1 VQASQEAKRALRF
14 VEERR
19 ARCSVLEDALK
30 SGQLQLR
37 TTHGDPKVGNIMVDA
52 ATGRGTCIV
61 DLDTVQPGLVHYDI
75 GDATRSA
82 CNPAGEDAADL
93 ASVVFDLDLF
103 TALYRGYRAHAQ
115 DFLSAADHKH
125 LFDCI
130 HLIPLELGIR
140 FLADH
145 VAGDVYFKV
154 RYPGHNLRRALVQ
167 FKLAES
173 IEAREGA
180 IRKVLG
186 ES

>member
-1 VQASQEAKRALRF
+1 L
-14 VEERR
+14 ERGE
-19 ARCSVLEDALK
+19 LT
-30 SGQLQLR
+30 LR
-37 TTHGDPKVGNIMVDA
+37 TTHGDPKVGNIMVDE

-82 CNPAGEDAADL
+82 CNPAGEDAPEL
-93 ASVVFDLDLF
+93 SSVIFDLDLF
-103 TALYRGYRAHAQ
+103 TTIYRGYQSHAK
-115 DFLSAADHKH
+115 DFLSQADHRH

-145 VAGDVYFKV
+145 LAGDVYFKV

-173 IEAREGA
+173 IETRENA

-186 ES
+186 ER